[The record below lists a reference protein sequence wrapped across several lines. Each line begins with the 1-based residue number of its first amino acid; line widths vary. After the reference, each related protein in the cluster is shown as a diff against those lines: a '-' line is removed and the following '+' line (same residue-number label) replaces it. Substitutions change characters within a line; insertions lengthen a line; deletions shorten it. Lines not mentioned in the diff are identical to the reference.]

1 MSTKDIY
8 EQLADMFEQAPLGFS
23 KTPAFLELLR
33 LQYAPKEAELTVK
46 LGFKALKLDQIH
58 ELTGM
63 EKQQLKELLNTMAD
77 RGTMWITPGE
87 DDPKYSPIREGGPGL
102 IETGGWGNVRFP
114 YSVQLMKALH
124 TVQYEFATQRL
135 SKVGF
140 PTSRVW
146 ADPDA
151 LPEDADP
158 SENVAEMMKPAG
170 FWSVS
175 TCSCRL
181 PHWIADPGN
190 HCTHLLEVCLLMGKL
205 GRWAVEHG
213 MAREISYERAV
224 EILRESNRDGLVHT
238 YDPSNAVCNCC
249 ADCCV
254 FFVGMKET
262 GEALMEPSPFVAV
275 IDEEACTA
283 CGVCADRCPI
293 DAIEVNVCSVVDQ
306 DRCLGCAVCVPTCKA
321 AAVRLVRRSTVGQ
334 PLPATG

>member
-1 MSTKDIY
+1 MTEDVY
-8 EQLADMFEQAPLGFS
+8 QRLAGMFAEAPLGFS
-23 KTPAFLELLR
+23 TTPAFLELLR
-33 LQYAPKEAELTVK
+33 LQYTPQEAELTVK
-46 LGFKALKLDQIH
+46 MGFRALKLDQVH
-58 ELTGM
+58 ELTGI
-63 EKQQLKELLNTMAD
+63 EKQELKKMLHTMACK
-77 RGTMWITPGE
+77 GTMWITPGQE
-87 DDPKYSPIREGGPGL
+87 DPNYSPIREGGPGL

-135 SKVGF
+135 TRLGF

-158 SENVAEMMKPAG
+158 SENVAEMMKLAG

-213 MAREISYERAV
+213 MAREISYEQALD
-224 EILRESNRDGLVHT
+224 ILQKSNRDGLVHT

-254 FFVGMKET
+254 FLVGQKAT
-262 GEALMEPSPFVAV
+262 GEKLIEPSPFVAAV
-275 IDEEACTA
+275 DDEACTA
-283 CGVCADRCPI
+283 CASCADRCPV
-293 DAIEVNVCSVVDQ
+293 DAIEINACSVIDR
-306 DRCLGCAVCVPTCKA
+306 DRCLGCGVCVPVCNA
-321 AAVRLVRRSTVGQ
+321 AALKLARRPKAGQ
-334 PLPATG
+334 PPAA